1 MKHLNLI
8 FFVGLFFL
16 NSCAGQIN
24 NNNSNVETPEK
35 AEENKKR
42 KKLSTQKMV
51 EESEKEAL
59 KIKGNS
65 KISFY
70 QSDQTT
76 IELDAAKVPVK
87 GFRVKLFIK
96 NNHNVDMW
104 YLMPGSGSNSMPS
117 TGLFETSE
125 QMQSLM
131 AFVYS
136 DASKELIEV
145 EFKGV
150 EGHSF
155 RAFFVPAGGSILFR
169 NYDVGVYKRG
179 ETVPFW
185 AVRGLNMNHTI
196 PIQEWVQQN
205 LKSSNG
211 VQVQQLETQPQL
223 LELSVQAPHEKT
235 KLQCIQASIHR
246 KHKIPVESLP

>member
-1 MKHLNLI
+1 MKHLYLI
-8 FFVGLFFL
+8 FFGGLIFL

-35 AEENKKR
+35 IEENKKKEKLSSKKTL
-42 KKLSTQKMV
+42 KKL
-51 EESEKEAL
+51 EEEGL

-65 KISFY
+65 KISFF
-70 QSDQTT
+70 QSNQTT
-76 IELDAAKVPVK
+76 IDLDAEKAPVK

-104 YLMPGSGSNSMPS
+104 YLMPGSGGKNMPS
-117 TGLFETSE
+117 TGLFETAK
-125 QMQSLM
+125 QMQDLM
-131 AFVYS
+131 AFVYT

-145 EFKGV
+145 EFKGK

-185 AVRGLNMNHTI
+185 AVRALHMNHTI
-196 PIQEWVQQN
+196 PIQQWVLQN

-211 VQVQQLETQPQL
+211 VQIQQPDTQPQL
-223 LELSVQAPHEKT
+223 LELSVQSAYEKT
-235 KLQCIQASIHR
+235 TLQCIQASIHR